1 MVQLI
6 RLASATNRG
15 GTGNTSF
22 PADFTVNIQNNIT
35 ITKNASV
42 ALKGTSFSTNDAN
55 LIQVPANVR
64 IGISGQ
70 NSSAGLSYGTL
81 EQGKFDI
88 SQLPSVVFNS
98 ILSAMDFKQLV
109 LNNALTSDMVR
120 GFEILPNI
128 DLITK
133 KISFNCQMQPT
144 NEVCL
149 SNASIFPLPPTYL
162 TYSAETNRISA
173 TANAPAQDFI
183 DGKVFMTGNKKLLM
197 GCFQFKV
204 NALYTVVNI
213 GNITNGDGLT
223 FGLINQQSRAK
234 TTLTPADYILCV
246 KGNNVAGVFKYQV
259 WYNGASTQ
267 TNVVVDPYDIVYF
280 ILERGK
286 IKAYVERRID
296 ANLNTRNLSVEL
308 TAGISIPYSIN
319 YQSTQ
324 SDGYYPVVQFNR
336 FDVSII
342 PNNTIVAGNKIG
354 GSYYTPTNTQ
364 NIDNDGNIL
373 DYGTKYIPNEYTIIQ
388 ASGGSLSGDIQIRAG
403 KALLLDMSQGA
414 FALLNTNTK
423 LIGSLNN
430 TSENFVGNGVV
441 RLSLYGDII
450 VELLDFDLSS
460 YNSNY
465 PDRKSIL
472 YVIEK
477 LEEIGNENSTLY
489 SFDVNY
495 PIFLN
500 IFNRD
505 DMNVNSFRIRITK
518 DGVPINLTS
527 GATITLL
534 IDG

>member
-15 GTGNTSF
+15 GSGNTSF

-55 LIQVPANVR
+55 LIQVPANVK

-70 NSSAGLSYGTL
+70 INTVASFGTL
-81 EQGKFDI
+81 EQGKFSV
-88 SQLPSVVFNS
+88 SQFPSVIFNA
-98 ILSAMDFKQLV
+98 ILSAMDFKQKV
-109 LNNALTSDMVR
+109 LNNAITPDSVR
-120 GFEILPNI
+120 GFEIMPNI
-128 DLITK
+128 DLLTKRIT
-133 KISFNCQMQPT
+133 FNCQMQPN
-144 NEVCL
+144 NEKCL
-149 SNASIFPLPPTYL
+149 NDSTIFPLPATYL
-162 TYSAETNRISA
+162 TYNEQ
-173 TANAPAQDFI
+173 ANYILQTSGAQAQDFI

-204 NALYTVVNI
+204 NANYLVIDDVLV
-213 GNITNGDGLT
+213 NGDSLT
-223 FGLINQQSRAK
+223 FGFISQQTRAN

-246 KGNNVAGVFKYQV
+246 KGKNVAGTYKYEV

-267 TNVVVDPYDIVYF
+267 TNIEVNQYDIVYF
-280 ILERGK
+280 ILEKGK
-286 IKAYVERRID
+286 IKVYVENRTNNED
-296 ANLNTRNLSVEL
+296 NTRNLSVEL
-308 TAGISIPYSIN
+308 TQGLSIPYSMN
-319 YQSTQ
+319 YPNTQ
-324 SDGYYPVVQFNR
+324 NDGYYPVVQFNT
-336 FDVSII
+336 DDAIII
-342 PNNTIVAGNKIG
+342 PKAENIAGDIEVG
-354 GSYYTPTNTQ
+354 GSYYTPTTTQ
-364 NIDNDGNIL
+364 SIDNDGNIL
-373 DYGTKYIPNEYTIIQ
+373 DYGPKYIPNEYTIIQ
-388 ASGGSLSGDIQIRAG
+388 ASGGSPSGDIELRAG
-403 KALLLDMSQGA
+403 KSLLLDMSQGA
-414 FALLNTNTK
+414 FALLNTDVK
-423 LIGSLNN
+423 LIGTISS
-430 TSENFVGNGVV
+430 TSANFEGNGAV

-477 LEEIGNENSTLY
+477 LEEIGTENSTLY

-505 DMNVNSFRIRITK
+505 DINVNSFRIRITK
-518 DGVPINLTS
+518 DGIPINLTS
-527 GATITLL
+527 GATLTLL